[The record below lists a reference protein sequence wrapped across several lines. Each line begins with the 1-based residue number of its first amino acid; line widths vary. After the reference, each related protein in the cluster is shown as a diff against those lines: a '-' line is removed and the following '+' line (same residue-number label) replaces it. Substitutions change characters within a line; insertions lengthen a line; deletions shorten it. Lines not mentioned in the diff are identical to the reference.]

1 MYDVVR
7 FLHVLLG
14 AIWIGGVM
22 YAEALIATVGKEGKE
37 AYTRQLI
44 RTQTNAGRIYPVIVP
59 LIAVSAVYLII
70 DGGWEWGALWIS
82 ISFAIWLLGMVM
94 GITYFTPRAKRF
106 EAQLAE
112 AGVTDEL
119 HAEVRSLHMVAR
131 VEIIVLA
138 VLLAMMIWQ
147 PGS

>member
-14 AIWIGGVM
+14 AVWIGGVM
-22 YAEALIATVGKEGKE
+22 YAEALIATSGREGRE
-37 AYTRQLI
+37 AYARQLI
-44 RTQTNAGRIYPVIVP
+44 KTQANAGRIYPLIVP
-59 LIAVSAVYLII
+59 LIAVSAIYLII
-70 DGGWEWGALWIS
+70 DGGWDWGALWIS
-82 ISFAIWLLGMVM
+82 VSFGIWLLGMVM
-94 GITYFTPRAKRF
+94 GITYFSPRAKRF

-112 AGVTDEL
+112 GGVTDAL

-147 PGS
+147 PGT

>member
-14 AIWIGGVM
+14 AVWIGGVM
-22 YAEALIATVGKEGKE
+22 YAEALIATAGREGKD

-59 LIAVSAVYLII
+59 LVAVTAVYLII
-70 DGGWEWGALWIS
+70 DGGWDWGALWIS
-82 ISFAIWLLGMVM
+82 VSFGIWLLGMVM
-94 GITYFTPRAKRF
+94 GIAYFSQRAKRF

-112 AGVTDEL
+112 GGVTDEL
-119 HAEVRSLHMVAR
+119 HADVRSLHMVAR